1 VSGGGAAAV
10 RMGDRTL
17 MERLVAAGDTAPP
30 RAAGSDRSAAAASV
44 LANLNAV
51 LNSRAGCAETRPD
64 LGVPDFNDL
73 VGKFPDAIHIIAR
86 AVKEQIEHF
95 EPRLT
100 AVGVRHLED
109 PDNPLNLVF
118 EIHAAL
124 RLGGEQSRLTFET
137 VLGDDGFLK
146 VRS

>member
-1 VSGGGAAAV
+1 MTDRTLTERLAAARDRQTPRAASADRAAAV
-10 RMGDRTL
+10 
-17 MERLVAAGDTAPP
+17 
-30 RAAGSDRSAAAASV
+30 ASV
-44 LANLNAV
+44 LANLGDV

-73 VGKFPDAIHIIAR
+73 VGQFPDAIHIIAR
-86 AVKEQIEHF
+86 AVKAQIERF
-95 EPRLT
+95 EPRLN
-100 AVGVRHLED
+100 AVSVRHVED

-124 RLGGEQSRLTFET
+124 RLGEESSRLTFET

>member
-1 VSGGGAAAV
+1 MAARTLIERIVQAPEGARPPAGV
-10 RMGDRTL
+10 DRTGA
-17 MERLVAAGDTAPP
+17 VD
-30 RAAGSDRSAAAASV
+30 SV
-44 LANLNAV
+44 LANLKDV

-86 AVKEQIEHF
+86 AVKEQIDRF
-95 EPRLT
+95 EPRL
-100 AVGVRHLED
+100 ASVSVRHVED

-124 RLGGEQSRLTFET
+124 VVDELQGRVTFET
-137 VLGDDGFLK
+137 VLGDDGFMQ

>member
-1 VSGGGAAAV
+1 MAARTLIERIALASEPAGRNAAIDRNAAV
-10 RMGDRTL
+10 D
-17 MERLVAAGDTAPP
+17 
-30 RAAGSDRSAAAASV
+30 SV
-44 LANLNAV
+44 LANLKDV

-86 AVKEQIEHF
+86 SVKEQIDRF
-95 EPRLT
+95 EPRLSS
-100 AVGVRHLED
+100 VSVRHVED

-124 RLGGEQSRLTFET
+124 KVGDAQGRVTFET
-137 VLGDDGFLK
+137 VLGDDGFMQ
-146 VRS
+146 VRN

>member
-1 VSGGGAAAV
+1 MTDRTLTERLAAARDVAAPRAAAPDRAAAV
-10 RMGDRTL
+10 
-17 MERLVAAGDTAPP
+17 
-30 RAAGSDRSAAAASV
+30 ASV
-44 LANLNAV
+44 LANLSAV

-73 VGKFPDAIHIIAR
+73 VGQFPDAIHIIAR
-86 AVKEQIEHF
+86 AVKAQIERF

-100 AVGVRHLED
+100 TVGVRHVED
-109 PDNPLNLVF
+109 PDNPLHLVF

-124 RLGGEQSRLTFET
+124 KLGGEQSRLTFET

>member
-1 VSGGGAAAV
+1 MAARTLIERIMLASEAAGRPTPSDRNAAV
-10 RMGDRTL
+10 D
-17 MERLVAAGDTAPP
+17 
-30 RAAGSDRSAAAASV
+30 SV
-44 LANLNAV
+44 LANLKDV

-86 AVKEQIEHF
+86 AVKEQIDRF
-95 EPRLT
+95 EPRLSS
-100 AVGVRHLED
+100 VSVRHVED

-124 RLGGEQSRLTFET
+124 GVGDAQGRVTFET
-137 VLGDDGFLK
+137 VLGDDGFMQ
-146 VRS
+146 VRN